1 VTAMNLDENDE
12 IVDMFNYYK
21 NMYLAI
27 FSQEGNAK
35 AILTEEIKV
44 RRK

>member
-1 VTAMNLDENDE
+1 MNLDENDE

-21 NMYLAI
+21 NMYLAM
-27 FSQEGNAK
+27 FSDQGNGK
-35 AILTEEIKV
+35 TILTEEIKV